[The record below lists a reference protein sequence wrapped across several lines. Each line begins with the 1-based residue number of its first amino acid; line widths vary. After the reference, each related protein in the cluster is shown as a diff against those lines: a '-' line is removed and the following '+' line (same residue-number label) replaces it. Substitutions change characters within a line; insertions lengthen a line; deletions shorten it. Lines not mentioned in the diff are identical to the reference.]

1 MTETPTTEPPTSP
14 ITAQSFFSS
23 PRRSRAERAAQ
34 GESVRDAVPLAT
46 HADVPVPDARR
57 DPVALLAEQDAN
69 REQALVPLRYERM
82 TASPFTFLRGAA
94 AVMAS
99 DLSLIPATGIRTQLC
114 GDAHLSNFGMFAAPD
129 RGLMFDLN
137 DFDETL
143 PGPFEWDVKRLAAS
157 LAVAATALELPDK
170 VGRRAA
176 QGAAAAYRETI
187 AELAEM
193 PTLDVWY
200 ARLDVDS
207 LVDAEGKSS
216 LAKATRKA
224 RKKALGR
231 TANTATMKMTTMTP
245 SGRIFRDEPPVLVRV
260 PEDQREDVVARLR
273 ALYAEY
279 LATLA
284 PDRLALLA
292 RYSFVDVAHK
302 VVGVGSVGTRALVV
316 LLESGDGEPLLLQIK
331 HASESVLER
340 YLGKSP
346 LDHHGQRVVLGTQ
359 AMQAS
364 GDPFLGWSSGRDH
377 EYFLRQLKDFKGAIE
392 PEMLDASALRGYG
405 RVCGAVLARAHARA
419 GDASLIGGYLGSG
432 DEFDEAIAQ
441 FAMAYR
447 QINNHDYDL
456 VAEAHRT

>member
-1 MTETPTTEPPTSP
+1 M
-14 ITAQSFFSS
+14 
-23 PRRSRAERAAQ
+23 
-34 GESVRDAVPLAT
+34 
-46 HADVPVPDARR
+46 
-57 DPVALLAEQDAN
+57 
-69 REQALVPLRYERM
+69 
-82 TASPFTFLRGAA
+82 
-94 AVMAS
+94 
-99 DLSLIPATGIRTQLC
+99 
-114 GDAHLSNFGMFAAPD
+114 
-129 RGLMFDLN
+129 
-137 DFDETL
+137 
-143 PGPFEWDVKRLAAS
+143 
-157 LAVAATALELPDK
+157 
-170 VGRRAA
+170 
-176 QGAAAAYRETI
+176 
-187 AELAEM
+187 
-193 PTLDVWY
+193 
-200 ARLDVDS
+200 
-207 LVDAEGKSS
+207 
-216 LAKATRKA
+216 
-224 RKKALGR
+224 
-231 TANTATMKMTTMTP
+231 
-245 SGRIFRDEPPVLVRV
+245 
-260 PEDQREDVVARLR
+260 R